1 MRKRDLPPRPEDLDC
16 LVDLHLHLDGAL
28 SPANV
33 RALAAMQ
40 GIPVPSDEDELLRL
54 LRVDENCHSLNDFLT
69 KFAFPCSL
77 LQTADGLRT
86 AVRNLLCEINEQ
98 GVAYAEVRFAPQLS
112 TEKGLSQDNAVE
124 AALAGIAESG
134 VPAQLILCCMRGAD
148 PKVNR
153 ETVKTAKKYLGRGVC
168 ALDLAGAEAL
178 FPNADYAELFAEARR
193 LGVPFTL
200 HAGEADGPDSVRAA
214 LDMGACRIGHGVRAY
229 EDPDLPALLAGR
241 GIPLELCPTSNLC
254 TEVFPDLSAY
264 PLRALMDAG
273 VTVTVNT
280 DDPSIEGTTLRTEY
294 RRLIETFAL
303 TRPEVRRLLN
313 DAIRASFAPADLK
326 KRLLARVREALRA

>member
-1 MRKRDLPPRPEDLDC
+1 MRKRDVPPRPEDLDC

-28 SPANV
+28 SPASV
-33 RALAAMQ
+33 RELAAMQ
-40 GIPVPSDEDELLRL
+40 RIPVPAKEDELLRL
-54 LRVDENCHSLNDFLT
+54 LRVDENCHDLNDFLT

-86 AVRNLLCEINEQ
+86 AVRNLLCECRAQ

-112 TEKGLSQDNAVE
+112 TEKGLTQSDAVE

-148 PKVNR
+148 AAANR
-153 ETVKTAKKYLGRGVC
+153 ETVRTARTYLGRGVC

-178 FPNADYAELFAEARR
+178 FPNADYAELFAEAKAA
-193 LGVPFTL
+193 GVPFTL
-200 HAGEADGPDSVRAA
+200 HAGEAAGPDSVYTA
-214 LDMGACRIGHGVRAY
+214 LDMGACRIGHGVRSC
-229 EDPDLPALLAGR
+229 EDPALLLRLADR
-241 GIPLELCPTSNLC
+241 KVPLELCPTSNLC

-264 PLRALMDAG
+264 PLRLLMAAG

-294 RRLIETFAL
+294 RKLIDTFAL
-303 TRPEVRRLLN
+303 TKPEVRRLLN
-313 DAIRASFAPADLK
+313 DAIRASFAPDKLK
-326 KRLLARVREALRA
+326 KELLGRVRQALK